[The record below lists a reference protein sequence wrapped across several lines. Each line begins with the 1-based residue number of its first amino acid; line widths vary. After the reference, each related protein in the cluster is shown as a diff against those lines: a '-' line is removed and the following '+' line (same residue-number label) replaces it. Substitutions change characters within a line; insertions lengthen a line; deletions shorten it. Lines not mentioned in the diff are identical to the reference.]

1 MFSSTSIDNK
11 LISICLNI
19 QQLTHSL
26 TVKFTKFECFEFDKP
41 FADIPKCYL
50 KALAR
55 NKVALNLHVRLHQV
69 PVPNVSVNAAYFVK
83 GSTQNYRLF
92 LYNNTVNFCK
102 FLKNPNNYPFWKIVY
117 SIIKTASNINHTCPY
132 NHDII
137 VEHLVLDSDMFK
149 VIPFPT
155 GDYLV
160 ILKVAA
166 YNHYKAEIRTYFS
179 IKE

>member
-1 MFSSTSIDNK
+1 MYSNTIVILLK
-11 LISICLNI
+11 T
-19 QQLTHSL
+19 QPLTHSL
-26 TVKFTKFECFEFDKP
+26 TVKFTKFECFAFDKP

-55 NKVALNLHVRLHQV
+55 DKVALNLHVRLHQV
-69 PVPNVSVNAAYFVK
+69 PVPNVSVNAGFFIK
-83 GSTQNYRLF
+83 GSTQIYRPF

-102 FLKNPNNYPFWKIVY
+102 FLKNPNHLPFWKIVY
-117 SIIKTASNINHTCPY
+117 SIIKPASNINHTCPY

-137 VEHLVLDSDMFK
+137 VNNLVLDSGMLK
-149 VIPFPT
+149 MVPFPT

-160 ILKVAA
+160 ILRVAA
-166 YNHYKAEIRTYFS
+166 YNHYKAEIRSYLS